1 MPASGW
7 KLTSHACVSGPL
19 FHSSALLG
27 MSSTPPH
34 IKSSPKKKQS
44 TRLCKKKT
52 ESLFQALTSPHPSVS
67 AIAPSTM
74 LPYFKSQRLA
84 EELGLGIIDAVEE
97 EVITIQTHMDL
108 FEKRGTCM

>member
-1 MPASGW
+1 MTSG
-7 KLTSHACVSGPL
+7 
-19 FHSSALLG
+19 
-27 MSSTPPH
+27 
-34 IKSSPKKKQS
+34 
-44 TRLCKKKT
+44 
-52 ESLFQALTSPHPSVS
+52 SLFQALTSPHPSVS